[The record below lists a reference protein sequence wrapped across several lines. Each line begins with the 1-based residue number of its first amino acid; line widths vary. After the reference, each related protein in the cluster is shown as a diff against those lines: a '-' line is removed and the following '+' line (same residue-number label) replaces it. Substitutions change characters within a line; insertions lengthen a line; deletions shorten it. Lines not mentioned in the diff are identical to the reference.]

1 MVWKWGLSIAKV
13 RQLMCSF
20 IGLHYL
26 NSLVSFEHNLGV
38 CLQNYPVIGRR
49 NKSLVCFCR
58 VQHSCPQSQISQ
70 KGDKKALPICL
81 PLQKTGSSH
90 PQSHVTI
97 WSGHE
102 TLASQCIIWKC
113 EEDKMPCLK
122 PLQNVSKAQVV
133 LYGWGLGAWVQ
144 VFLLLVFFV
153 IMSKLHKDGA
163 RPGRIR
169 VRQAQATL

>member
-20 IGLHYL
+20 IGLYYL

-38 CLQNYPVIGRR
+38 CLQNYPVIGGR
-49 NKSLVCFCR
+49 NKNLVCFCR
-58 VQHSCPQSQISQ
+58 EFSIPAPSHRFTRKVIRKRCQSVSLF
-70 KGDKKALPICL
+70 K
-81 PLQKTGSSH
+81 KTGLSH

-97 WSGHE
+97 RSGHE

-144 VFLLLVFFV
+144 VSLLLVFCYYV
-153 IMSKLHKDGA
+153 KI
-163 RPGRIR
+163 
-169 VRQAQATL
+169 AQAWCSTRKDLS

>member
-20 IGLHYL
+20 TGLYYL

-49 NKSLVCFCR
+49 NKNLVCFCR
-58 VQHSCPQSQISQ
+58 EFSIPAPNHGFTRKVVRRLCRSVSLC
-70 KGDKKALPICL
+70 KKTA
-81 PLQKTGSSH
+81 SSH

-97 WSGHE
+97 CSGHE
-102 TLASQCIIWKC
+102 TWASQCIIWKC

-153 IMSKLHKDGA
+153 ITSKLHKHGA
-163 RPGRIR
+163 PPGRIW
-169 VRQAQATL
+169 VR